1 MKTFNFIELPKEE
14 VVKKSDLTFL
24 EGADNC
30 HFYSACTDSNGGKHV
45 CMQYDTDPCSCG
57 GGLYKTP

>member
-14 VVKKSDLTFL
+14 VVKKSDLPFL

-30 HFYSACTDSNGGKHV
+30 FEYTACTDPKGGKQV
-45 CMQYDTDPCSCG
+45 CMQYDSDPCSCG
-57 GGLYKTP
+57 GGLYTRP